1 MQQTDP
7 TIGFRTI
14 GATIKSINVYQ
25 QRVHKAH
32 PVAIRAP
39 CDFVRMSLINNIERE
54 ALLWCRL
61 IRMRA
66 LFSKFRILVVTGL
79 VLGTYASKTFATAEV
94 EPLANDSDLRR
105 TPTVRAV
112 EQVMPSV
119 VNIRTETY
127 VEVQD
132 PYNELFR
139 QYFGVQRR
147 PQYQQQ
153 QSLGSGVII
162 DEDGYLLT
170 NLHVVRRASRIQV
183 KLSQEAGGEV
193 YDVQPV
199 FFAREEKDVALLKII
214 PKKKGE
220 KFKAV
225 KLAKDNDELLG
236 ETVIAMGNPYGFEGS
251 VSQGILSSKQRG
263 VAKDGEPLGV
273 ANWLQTDASINPG
286 NSGGPLINSRGELIG
301 LNVAIYQEAQ
311 GSPIGFAIP
320 IREVR
325 SALTELFTPETFAV
339 NPRWF
344 GAHIS
349 GSGTRLVVVSI
360 DAGSPADKAGMQRGD
375 IVLNV
380 DGKKPQNFME
390 FSKSMRDSANSDF
403 TIAVDRGGQQ
413 KNLNVKLIRFGDLL
427 RQKLGMDVQEL
438 TSELAQSFSSPT
450 LHVTQDTGLAVAR
463 VEKGGP
469 ADKAGLRTSQLIVQ
483 VDGQPVNSLFRIF
496 ELVALRTSGEEV
508 QMLVLVPQMR
518 GNDILGYRQGVAT
531 LKLR

>member
-1 MQQTDP
+1 M
-7 TIGFRTI
+7 
-14 GATIKSINVYQ
+14 
-25 QRVHKAH
+25 
-32 PVAIRAP
+32 P
-39 CDFVRMSLINNIERE
+39 C
-54 ALLWCRL
+54 
-61 IRMRA
+61 
-66 LFSKFRILVVTGL
+66 
-79 VLGTYASKTFATAEV
+79 
-94 EPLANDSDLRR
+94 
-105 TPTVRAV
+105 
-112 EQVMPSV
+112 V

-127 VEVQD
+127 VEVSD
-132 PYNELFR
+132 RYNSGFFSF
-139 QYFGVQRR
+139 YGPPRR
-147 PQYQQQ
+147 EAQQA
-153 QSLGSGVII
+153 LGSGVII

-225 KLAKDNDELLG
+225 KMAKNDDEYLG
-236 ETVIAMGNPYGFEGS
+236 ESVIALGNPFGLEGS

-263 VAKDGEPLGV
+263 ISKEGEPLGI

-286 NSGGPLINSRGELIG
+286 NSGGPLINVRGELIG
-301 LNVAIYQEAQ
+301 LNVAIFQQAQ

-320 IREVR
+320 IKEVR
-325 SALTELFTPETFAV
+325 SALTELFTPETVAV

-360 DAGSPADKAGMQRGD
+360 DKSSPAEKAGLQRGD
-375 IVLNV
+375 IILTV

-390 FSKSMRDSANSDF
+390 FSKAMRDSIKSDF
-403 TIAVDRGGQQ
+403 SITIDRGGQSQ
-413 KNLNVKLIRFGDLL
+413 NLNVQLVRFGDLL
-427 RQKLGMDVQEL
+427 RQKLGLDVQEL
-438 TSELAQSFSSPT
+438 TPELAQSFSSQT
-450 LHVTQDTGLAVAR
+450 LRITQETGLAVAR

-469 ADKAGLRTSQLIVQ
+469 ADKAGLRASQIIVQ

-496 ELVALRTSGEEV
+496 ELIALRTSGEEV
-508 QMLVLVPQMR
+508 QLLVLVPQIR
-518 GNDILGYRQGVAT
+518 GNNILGYRQGVTT